1 VKGLTIRYHQQTAL
15 AAFWNSI
22 STTSSALR
30 WVSANFNRTR
40 TLSVKR
46 IKSVSLDYS
55 TQSLPAPRIPPR
67 IMSNHAR
74 VNYFL
79 GCIGIIILVLSILT
93 VPMTLALPSS
103 TEIRPIEIPTDYTED
118 NDAWVSPRSKL
129 GRFFSE
135 WVGGGNRA
143 QMVAE
148 VSKPHIKRWHNR
160 RRYRGVHH

>member
-1 VKGLTIRYHQQTAL
+1 
-15 AAFWNSI
+15 
-22 STTSSALR
+22 
-30 WVSANFNRTR
+30 
-40 TLSVKR
+40 LSVKR
-46 IKSVSLDYS
+46 IKSASLDYS
-55 TQSLPAPRIPPR
+55 TAVSVPPPPVPVPPR
-67 IMSNHAR
+67 SMPNRAR
-74 VNYFL
+74 VSYFL

-103 TEIRPIEIPTDYTED
+103 TEIRSIEIPTED

>member
-1 VKGLTIRYHQQTAL
+1 MKGLTIRYHQQTTL

-22 STTSSALR
+22 STTSSPLP
-30 WVSANFNRTR
+30 WVSANFNRNR

-46 IKSVSLDYS
+46 IKSASLDYS
-55 TQSLPAPRIPPR
+55 TAVSVALLALSVPPR
-67 IMSNHAR
+67 NMPNRAR
-74 VNYFL
+74 VSYFL

-103 TEIRPIEIPTDYTED
+103 TEIRSIEIPED
-118 NDAWVSPRSKL
+118 NDTWVSPRSKL

-148 VSKPHIKRWHNR
+148 VSKPHIKRWHHR